1 MSLPFTRVECAVR
14 QRAKHHRPFA
24 RGKQGWTQADETV
37 GDDAEADVRTG
48 SFEGAA
54 QALGVTASAISQ
66 RVKGL
71 EERLGS
77 PLVVRAAPCTAT
89 TAGARLC
96 AHFDQVALL
105 EHDIL
110 AEEPTWAEA
119 INARPLS
126 LRIALNADSLATW
139 FPPAASRFAA
149 TSTATLDLILDDE
162 AHTAERLRTG
172 QVLAAVTT
180 TGKPIQG
187 CRTVPLGTLR
197 YVATASPAFC
207 DRRFSP
213 GVTKE
218 ALMKAPVLRFDP
230 RDELQNRWMTQKLGA
245 PVDAPTH
252 QVPSTQGFLDLTLA
266 GLGWSLTP
274 EPLATPLIAQ
284 GRLIDMDPHVRVDVA
299 LFWRHLRLSARL
311 ITDLTDAVREAASRQ
326 LVPI

>member
-1 MSLPFTRVECAVR
+1 MLDYPSLAAV
-14 QRAKHHRPFA
+14 AA
-24 RGKQGWTQADETV
+24 V
-37 GDDAEADVRTG
+37 VRTG
-48 SFEGAA
+48 SFDAAA

-71 EERLGS
+71 EERLGA
-77 PLVVRAAPCTAT
+77 PLVVRGAPCTAT

-110 AEEPTWAEA
+110 ADEPAWADA
-119 INARPLS
+119 IDARPLS

-139 FPPAASRFAA
+139 FPVAATRFAA
-149 TSTATLDLILDDE
+149 ASIATLDLILDDE

-187 CRTVPLGTLR
+187 CRTVPLGALR
-197 YVATASPAFC
+197 YVATASPAYCARHF
-207 DRRFSP
+207 P
-213 GVTKE
+213 KGVTKG
-218 ALMKAPVLRFDP
+218 ALVKAPVLRFDA
-230 RDELQNRWMTQKLGA
+230 RDELQDRWTTQKLGA
-245 PVDAPTH
+245 PVKAPTH

-274 EPLATPLIAQ
+274 ESLATPLIAQ
-284 GRLIDMDPHVRVDVA
+284 GSLIDLDPDIRVDVP
-299 LFWRHLRLSARL
+299 LFWRHLRLSTRL
-311 ITDLTDAVREAASRQ
+311 ISDLTDAVREAAARQ
-326 LVPI
+326 LEPL